1 VTGWLATGAMAS
13 KPTRRKD
20 RGRKTKPPEEGAF
33 VAQTIAQPAIGTDG
47 KISGKVYVSPMV
59 WLCSIVGA
67 VLMVCVPAYW
77 KYGKNFFIPSG
88 RKMLHHT
95 SEEWQRT
102 LLPQKTLLF
111 IGGHH
116 RGGTTLLWELM
127 AEHPSI
133 GGFGTPFDTG
143 SDYSEG
149 SFLQDVMPDFGVGQ
163 EALYNGRAGG
173 MPTGLGSYALG
184 DEDQVH
190 WTEKTQAHKVSEDKQ
205 RRILNQWGY
214 FWKGAGSW
222 DRPFWV
228 EKTPTNAVASR
239 YLQALMDLGI
249 EHEHEFLA
257 GNGLLAKGS
266 TLPWELPRTSRTK
279 FLFIQR
285 HPLANALAHRAFLP
299 HHASM
304 NDLMANWLAVAS
316 YIAADVPLLE
326 HAFVMKLE
334 DLVSDPD
341 VELSKVWDFLGVEPP
356 QQPRA
361 INVRPQVNRK
371 YEQHYCDNLNDA
383 KNGARHIAIH
393 RILREQYGE
402 AVRKLGYDLDEWAC
416 IGEAESKQDGSH
428 A

>member
-1 VTGWLATGAMAS
+1 MAG
-13 KPTRRKD
+13 KPTRRKN
-20 RGRKTKPPEEGAF
+20 RSSKTTNPPDERPF
-33 VAQTIAQPAIGTDG
+33 VAQTIAQPAIGPDG
-47 KISGKVYVSPMV
+47 KISGKVYVSQLV
-59 WLCSIVGA
+59 WLCGIVGA

-95 SEEWQRT
+95 AEDWQRT

-149 SFLQDVMPDFGVGQ
+149 SFLQDVMPTFGVGQ
-163 EALYNGRAGG
+163 EALYNGRTGG
-173 MPTGLGSYALG
+173 MPTGLGSYAVG
-184 DEDQVH
+184 DEDKVH
-190 WTEKTQAHKVSEDKQ
+190 WTEKTQAHKVTEDKQ

-222 DRPFWV
+222 HCPFWI

-239 YLQALMDLGI
+239 YLQAVMDLGI
-249 EHEHEFLA
+249 EHEHEYLA
-257 GNGLLAKGS
+257 GEGLLTKAS
-266 TLPWELPRTSRTK
+266 TLPWEYPRTSRSK

-299 HHASM
+299 HHVSI
-304 NDLMANWLAVAS
+304 NDLMANWLAVAT
-316 YIAADVPLLE
+316 YIAVDMPFLE
-326 HAFVMKLE
+326 YALAMKLE

-341 VELSKVWDFLGVEPP
+341 EELSKVWAFLGVEPP
-356 QQPRA
+356 EQPRA
-361 INVRPQVNRK
+361 VNVRPHVNSK
-371 YEQHYCDNLNDA
+371 YEKQYCDDLIDA
-383 KNGARHIAIH
+383 KTGAQHIAIH
-393 RILREQYGE
+393 RILRKQYGE
-402 AVRKLGYDLDEWAC
+402 AVRKFGYDLDEWAC
-416 IGEAESKQDGSH
+416 IAEAEMNLDGSH
-428 A
+428 V